1 MKLILYMIIN
11 IYYGYDWYSFRDAAM
26 ESEHIVKKLFGDKEA
41 NVVIIYDNSK
51 LIMSE
56 IDRGISYQYLVA
68 LMQWWSN
75 KLNLEIYLVFDNM
88 TKIFN
93 SKIISNWDEKENLLN
108 ILTNGNYSNNMKLK
122 RKIKYLN

>member
-1 MKLILYMIIN
+1 
-11 IYYGYDWYSFRDAAM
+11 M

-56 IDRGISYQYLVA
+56 IDRGISYQYLIA

-93 SKIISNWDEKENLLN
+93 SKIIET
-108 ILTNGNYSNNMKLK
+108 ICQM
-122 RKIKYLN
+122 KIKYLN